1 MEWNG
6 DHMDKNG
13 EEMERKQK
21 WRINGEQTDKNGE
34 EMEQKAKMER
44 EWRKCS
50 VPWAMVLAVLI

>member
-1 MEWNG
+1 
-6 DHMDKNG
+6 MDKNG

-50 VPWAMVLAVLI
+50 VP

>member
-1 MEWNG
+1 MEEELKWSE
-6 DHMDKNG
+6 MEITWIKNG

-50 VPWAMVLAVLI
+50 VP